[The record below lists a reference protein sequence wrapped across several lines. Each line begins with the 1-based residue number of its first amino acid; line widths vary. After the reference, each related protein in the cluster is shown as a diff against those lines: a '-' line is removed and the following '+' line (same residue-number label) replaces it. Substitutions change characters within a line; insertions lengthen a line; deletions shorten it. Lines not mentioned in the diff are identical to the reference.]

1 MTSKSARVTHVF
13 EQWQAQLI
21 ATTKKIKKLNISEF
35 KGYTLLVN
43 MKKY

>member
-1 MTSKSARVTHVF
+1 MEQKSVTTLSEGARHGSRFLVSKEIF
-13 EQWQAQLI
+13 
-21 ATTKKIKKLNISEF
+21 NISEF